1 MTVASNTATPVA
13 LSATGSDV
21 QLMHSVVSSP
31 AHGTL
36 TGTAPNVT
44 YTPITGYSGTDSF
57 TFKAN
62 NGTDSNV
69 ATVSIT
75 VLPAAPVANGQSV
88 TIAFNTATPIALSAT
103 GNGTLV
109 YSVVSSPAHGTLT
122 GTAPNLTYTPT
133 SSYSGTDSFTF
144 KANNGIDS
152 NVATV
157 SITVSPGFTWSAA
170 TGGTL
175 TATVTAGQ
183 TATYNLQVAGWT
195 GASGT
200 IAFSCSGVLALA
212 TCTVNP
218 TSSTLNGT
226 AQIPVIVTVATQSV
240 SAAVRR
246 PAAPFSKSSKGVPF
260 TVAAGMIGF
269 IFGLRKR
276 IKYLRNWGPLTACIA
291 LTTLCLLAGCGGS
304 SAPPAHDAA
313 PGSYP
318 LTITANAGGVTKAVS
333 LTLTI
338 Q

>member
-1 MTVASNTATPVA
+1 LTVASNTATPVT
-13 LSATGSDV
+13 LSATGSGTLV
-21 QLMHSVVSSP
+21 YSVVTSP

-44 YTPITGYSGTDSF
+44 YTPIASYSGTDSF

-75 VLPAAPVANGQSV
+75 VLPAAPVAIGQSV
-88 TIAFNTATPIALSAT
+88 TVAFNTATPVVLSAT

-109 YSVVSSPAHGTLT
+109 YSVVTSPAHGTLT

-133 SSYSGTDSFTF
+133 SSYSGSDSFTF

-157 SITVSPGFTWSAA
+157 SMTVSPGFTWSAA

-195 GASGT
+195 GASGS
-200 IAFSCSGVLALA
+200 IAFSCSGAPALA
-212 TCTVNP
+212 TCTVTP

-226 AQIPVIVTVATQSV
+226 AQIPVTVTVATQSV
-240 SAAVRR
+240 SAAVHR
-246 PAAPFSKSSKGVPF
+246 PAAPFSKSGKGVPF

-276 IKYLRNWGPLTACIA
+276 LKYLRNWGPLTACIA

-304 SAPPAHDAA
+304 STPPAHDAA